1 MKKFTRVLA
10 CACVLLLAIGSL
22 TGCFSGKK
30 KLPDKQTV
38 DHVYKYEQ
46 KELYKI
52 ARQDDDKKDVTERE
66 DIYYT
71 LSDVNGYMFLVWRGD
86 KNYNDI
92 GYTLHYGKFD
102 GEDKSIELP
111 VAKDADSYISYG
123 SFARF
128 EEGFALV
135 EQRDILID
143 KENYVYDQQSNLLI
157 YGEDGILQ
165 STVDLRKAF
174 GVPDDGYINVERV
187 LRHDDTLYLSYYG
200 DNGMVLQTM
209 SLDGTLGKTVPVF
222 PDGADGYMNN
232 MFFTADGKMIVSA
245 NIYGTDNSKQLIIT
259 LDLATGART
268 ELDAKNDYR
277 LVNSLFAGPDG
288 TFYCSDQNG
297 IYTVDPTTLAKTEIL
312 NYINSDYI
320 YAYGNY
326 TVLPDGRIATFR
338 GNYNP
343 GDNSSTYAV
352 TIFTKVPDSEI
363 TPKYL
368 ITVASAG
375 YTYDLQQQIVD
386 FNLAS
391 DEYRIRFVDY
401 TRYNTDDDPDAGQTR
416 LGDDILAGNV
426 PDVLIADQQFSVSKY
441 VSKGLFADLYT
452 FIDKDESMKRED
464 FLENILAGCEI
475 DGKLYEIPTNF
486 YIQGLIGPKET
497 IDTFRDLTIREFV
510 DKLSTLPEGVT
521 FFRDGDVTR
530 ADLLQSL
537 FLINY
542 SNFIDRKTGKCSINN
557 DECRALLEFAKMMP
571 EKSLWD
577 RDGFD
582 SSAFDWD
589 AYNNQFRDG
598 KAIAQTISIGEF
610 SGIRDYAYSYE
621 KNTELDFIGFPAP
634 DRAGMIFTTD
644 NLKFLVSAKGAF
656 PDAAWEFVKIFLADD
671 YQTNQSWGF
680 PVKKAALD
688 AKKQAMLDQIKENEK
703 NREENGDTTGDG
715 NNIGLAQA
723 TVTGDVIY
731 DDVLYNRGVTAA
743 DVETVYGYACTA
755 KKQFVYDTSLFDI
768 INEESSAY
776 FAGTKSL
783 DEILPLMES
792 RITIFLSEG
801 R

>member
-1 MKKFTRVLA
+1 MKRFTRILAGA
-10 CACVLLLAIGSL
+10 CALLLATGSL
-22 TGCFSGKK
+22 TGCFGSKK

-46 KELYKI
+46 RELYKV
-52 ARQDDDKKDVTERE
+52 ARPDDDKDVTERE
-66 DIYYT
+66 DIYNT
-71 LSDVNGYMFLVWRGD
+71 LSDVNGYMFLVCRSD
-86 KNYNDI
+86 KDYNEL

-111 VAKDADSYISYG
+111 VAEDADSYISYG

-128 EEGFALV
+128 EDGFALV
-135 EQRDILID
+135 EQRNILID
-143 KENYVYDQQSNLLI
+143 KENYVYDQQSNLQI
-157 YGEDGILQ
+157 YDENGVLQ

-174 GVPDDGYINVERV
+174 GIPDDGYINVERV
-187 LRHDDTLYLSYYG
+187 LRHDDTLYLSCYG
-200 DNGMVLQTM
+200 ESGMTLQTM

-222 PDGADGYMNN
+222 PDGTDGYMNN
-232 MFFTADGKMIVSA
+232 MFFTADGKMIVCA
-245 NIYGTDNSKQLIIT
+245 DIYGTDSSKQLIIT

-268 ELDAKNDYR
+268 ELDTKNDYR
-277 LVNSLFAGPDG
+277 LGNSLFAGPDG

-320 YAYGNY
+320 YKYSNF
-326 TVLPDGRIATFR
+326 TMLPDGRIATFR

-343 GDNSSTYAV
+343 GAMASTYAV
-352 TIFTKVPDSEI
+352 TIFTKVPDDQI
-363 TPKYL
+363 TPKYI

-375 YTYDLQQQIVD
+375 YAYNLQEQIVEY
-386 FNLAS
+386 NLAS
-391 DEYRIRFVDY
+391 EEYRIRYVDY
-401 TRYNTDDDPDAGQTR
+401 SQYNTDEDYTLGQTR

-452 FIDKDESMKRED
+452 FIDKDESMKREE

-486 YIQGLIGPKET
+486 YIQGMIGPKET

-521 FFRDGDVTR
+521 FFRDGDITR
-530 ADLLQSL
+530 ETLLQML
-537 FLINY
+537 FLTNY
-542 SNFIDRKTGKCSINN
+542 QNFIDRKTGKCSINN

-571 EKSLWD
+571 EKNLWD

-582 SSAFDWD
+582 SSTFDWD
-589 AYNNQFRDG
+589 AYNNMFRDG
-598 KAIAQTISIGEF
+598 KALAQQVSIGDF
-610 SGIRDYAYSYE
+610 SGIRDFAYSYE

-634 DRAGMIFTTD
+634 DRAGMSFTTA

-656 PDAAWEFVKIFLADD
+656 PDASWEFVKIFLADD

-703 NREENGDTTGDG
+703 NRDENGDTTGDG
-715 NNIGLAQA
+715 TIIGMARA
-723 TVTGDVIY
+723 TVIDDVYY
-731 DDVLYNRGVTAA
+731 DDVYYRREVTAA

-768 INEESSAY
+768 INEEASAY
-776 FAGTKSL
+776 FAGTKTL

>member
-1 MKKFTRVLA
+1 MKRFTRVLA
-10 CACVLLLAIGSL
+10 CACALLLAIGSL
-22 TGCFSGKK
+22 TGCFGGKK

-52 ARQDDDKKDVTERE
+52 ARPDDDKDVTERE

-111 VAKDADSYISYG
+111 VAENENDYVYYG

-135 EQRDILID
+135 EQRNILID
-143 KENYVYDQQSNLLI
+143 KENNVYDQQSNLQI

-200 DNGMVLQTM
+200 DNGMTLQAM
-209 SLDGTLGKTVPVF
+209 SLDGTLGKTIPVF

-232 MFFTADGKMIVSA
+232 IFFTADGKMIVSA
-245 NIYGTDNSKQLIIT
+245 NIYGADSSKQLIIT
-259 LDLATGART
+259 FDLATGART

-343 GDNSSTYAV
+343 GDNASTYAV
-352 TIFTKVPDSEI
+352 TIFTKVPDDQI

-375 YTYDLQQQIVD
+375 YAYNLQEQIVKY
-386 FNLAS
+386 NLAS
-391 DEYRIRFVDY
+391 EEYRIRYVDY
-401 TRYNTDDDPDAGQTR
+401 TQYNTDDDPDAGQTR

-510 DKLSTLPEGVT
+510 DKLSTLSEGVT

-530 ADLLQSL
+530 AELLQSL

-582 SSAFDWD
+582 SSTFDWD

-598 KAIAQTISIGEF
+598 KAIAQTISIGDF
-610 SGIRDYAYSYE
+610 SGIRDYSYSYE

-634 DRAGMIFTTD
+634 DHAGMSFTTA
-644 NLKFLVSAKGAF
+644 NLKFLVSAKGVF

-671 YQTNQSWGF
+671 YQSSQSWGF
-680 PVKKAALD
+680 PVKKVALD

-703 NREENGDTTGDG
+703 NRDENGDTTGDG

-768 INEESSAY
+768 INEEASAY

>member
-10 CACVLLLAIGSL
+10 CACALLLAIGSL

-52 ARQDDDKKDVTERE
+52 ARPDDDKEDVTERE

-102 GEDKSIELP
+102 GEDKTIELP

-135 EQRDILID
+135 EQRNILID

-200 DNGMVLQTM
+200 DNGMVLQAM

-232 MFFTADGKMIVSA
+232 IFFTADGKMIVSA
-245 NIYGTDNSKQLIIT
+245 NIYGADSSKPLIIT
-259 LDLATGART
+259 FDLATGART

-320 YAYGNY
+320 YSYSNY
-326 TVLPDGRIATFR
+326 TVLPDGRIATFG
-338 GNYNP
+338 GNFSL
-343 GDNSSTYAV
+343 GDNASTYAV
-352 TIFTKVPDSEI
+352 TIFTKVPDDQI

-577 RDGFD
+577 RDDFD

-634 DRAGMIFTTD
+634 DRAGMSFTTA

-656 PDAAWEFVKIFLADD
+656 PDASWEFVKIFLTDD

-703 NREENGDTTGDG
+703 NRDENGDTTGDG
-715 NNIGLAQA
+715 IIIGGARA
-723 TVTGDVIY
+723 TMI
-731 DDVLYNRGVTAA
+731 DDVYYRRDVTAE

-768 INEESSAY
+768 INEEASAY

>member
-10 CACVLLLAIGSL
+10 CACALLLAIGSL
-22 TGCFSGKK
+22 TGCFGGKK

-135 EQRDILID
+135 EQRNILID

-245 NIYGTDNSKQLIIT
+245 NIYGADSSKQLIIT

-510 DKLSTLPEGVT
+510 DKLSTLPEGVS
-521 FFRDGDVTR
+521 FFLDGDVTR

-582 SSAFDWD
+582 FSAFDWD

-610 SGIRDYAYSYE
+610 SGIRDYSYSYE

-634 DRAGMIFTTD
+634 DRAGMSFTTA

-703 NREENGDTTGDG
+703 NRDEDGDTTGDG
-715 NNIGLAQA
+715 IIGVAQE
-723 TVTGDVIY
+723 TIIDDVYYRRDVTGE
-731 DDVLYNRGVTAA
+731 

>member
-1 MKKFTRVLA
+1 MKRFTRILAGA
-10 CACVLLLAIGSL
+10 CALLLATGSL
-22 TGCFSGKK
+22 TGCFGSKK

-46 KELYKI
+46 RELYKV
-52 ARQDDDKKDVTERE
+52 ARPDKEKEDFTERE

-71 LSDVNGYMFLVWRGD
+71 LSDVNGYMFLVCRSD
-86 KNYNDI
+86 KDYNEL

-102 GEDKSIELP
+102 GEDKTIELP
-111 VAKDADSYISYG
+111 VAEDADSYISYG

-128 EEGFALV
+128 EDGFALV
-135 EQRDILID
+135 EQRNILID
-143 KENYVYDQQSNLLI
+143 KENYVYDQQSNLQI
-157 YGEDGILQ
+157 YDENGVLQ

-174 GVPDDGYINVERV
+174 GIPDDGYINVERV
-187 LRHDDTLYLSYYG
+187 LRHDDTLYLSCYG
-200 DNGMVLQTM
+200 ESGMTLQTM

-222 PDGADGYMNN
+222 PDGTDGYMNN
-232 MFFTADGKMIVSA
+232 MFFTADGKMIVCA
-245 NIYGTDNSKQLIIT
+245 DIYGTDSSKQLIIT
-259 LDLATGART
+259 IDLATGART
-268 ELDAKNDYR
+268 ELDTKNDYR
-277 LVNSLFAGPDG
+277 LGNSLFAGPDG

-320 YAYGNY
+320 YKYSNF
-326 TVLPDGRIATFR
+326 TMLPDGRIATFR

-343 GDNSSTYAV
+343 GAMASTYAV

-363 TPKYL
+363 TPKYI

-375 YTYDLQQQIVD
+375 YAYNLQEQIVKY
-386 FNLAS
+386 NLAS
-391 DEYRIRFVDY
+391 EEYRIKYVDY
-401 TRYNTDDDPDAGQTR
+401 SQYNTDEDYNAGQTR

-452 FIDKDESMKRED
+452 FIDKDESMKREE

-521 FFRDGDVTR
+521 FFRDGDITR
-530 ADLLQSL
+530 ETLLQML
-537 FLINY
+537 FLTNY
-542 SNFIDRKTGKCSINN
+542 QNFIDRKTGKCSINN

-571 EKSLWD
+571 EKNLWD

-582 SSAFDWD
+582 SSTFDWD
-589 AYNNQFRDG
+589 AYNNMFRDG
-598 KAIAQTISIGEF
+598 KALAQQVSIGDF

-634 DRAGMIFTTD
+634 DRAGMSFTTA

-656 PDAAWEFVKIFLADD
+656 PDASWEFVKIFLADD

-680 PVKKAALD
+680 PVKKAALE

-703 NREENGDTTGDG
+703 NRDENGDTTGDG
-715 NNIGLAQA
+715 NIIGGAQA
-723 TVTGDVIY
+723 TVISDVYY
-731 DDVLYNRGVTAA
+731 DDVYYRREVTAA

-768 INEESSAY
+768 INEEASAY
-776 FAGTKSL
+776 FAGTKTL

>member
-1 MKKFTRVLA
+1 MKRFTRILAGA
-10 CACVLLLAIGSL
+10 CALLLATGSL
-22 TGCFSGKK
+22 TGCFGSKK

-46 KELYKI
+46 RELYKV
-52 ARQDDDKKDVTERE
+52 ARPDDDKDVTERE
-66 DIYYT
+66 DIYNT
-71 LSDVNGYMFLVWRGD
+71 LSDVNGYMFLVCRSD
-86 KNYNDI
+86 KDYNEL

-111 VAKDADSYISYG
+111 VAEDADSYISYG

-128 EEGFALV
+128 EDGFALV
-135 EQRDILID
+135 EQRNILID
-143 KENYVYDQQSNLLI
+143 KENYVYDQQSNLQI
-157 YGEDGILQ
+157 YDENGVLQ

-174 GVPDDGYINVERV
+174 GIPDDGYINVERV
-187 LRHDDTLYLSYYG
+187 LRHDDTLYLSCYG
-200 DNGMVLQTM
+200 ESGMTLQTM

-222 PDGADGYMNN
+222 PDGTDGYMNN
-232 MFFTADGKMIVSA
+232 MFFTADGKMIVCA
-245 NIYGTDNSKQLIIT
+245 DIYGTDSSKQLIIT

-268 ELDAKNDYR
+268 ELDTKNDYR
-277 LVNSLFAGPDG
+277 LGNSLFAGPDG

-320 YAYGNY
+320 YKYSNF
-326 TVLPDGRIATFR
+326 TMLPDGRIATFR

-343 GDNSSTYAV
+343 GAMASTYAV

-363 TPKYL
+363 TPKYI

-375 YTYDLQQQIVD
+375 YAYNLQEQIVKY
-386 FNLAS
+386 NLAS
-391 DEYRIRFVDY
+391 EEYRIKYVDY
-401 TRYNTDDDPDAGQTR
+401 SQYNTDEDYNAGQTR

-452 FIDKDESMKRED
+452 FIDKDESMKREE

-486 YIQGLIGPKET
+486 YIQGMIGPKET

-521 FFRDGDVTR
+521 FFRDGDITR
-530 ADLLQSL
+530 ETLLQML
-537 FLINY
+537 FLTNY
-542 SNFIDRKTGKCSINN
+542 QNFIDRKTGKCSINN

-571 EKSLWD
+571 EKNLWD

-582 SSAFDWD
+582 SSTFDWD
-589 AYNNQFRDG
+589 AYNNMFRDG
-598 KAIAQTISIGEF
+598 KALAQQVSIGDF

-634 DRAGMIFTTD
+634 DRAGMSFTTA

-656 PDAAWEFVKIFLADD
+656 PDASWEFVKIFLADD

-703 NREENGDTTGDG
+703 NRDEDGDTTGDG
-715 NNIGLAQA
+715 NIIGGAQA
-723 TVTGDVIY
+723 TMIDDVYY
-731 DDVLYNRGVTAA
+731 DDVYYRREVTAA

-768 INEESSAY
+768 INEEASAY

>member
-10 CACVLLLAIGSL
+10 CACALLLAIGSL

-52 ARQDDDKKDVTERE
+52 ARPDDDKEDVTERE
-66 DIYYT
+66 AIYYT

-102 GEDKSIELP
+102 GEDKTIELP

-135 EQRDILID
+135 EQRNILID

-200 DNGMVLQTM
+200 DNGMVLQAM

-232 MFFTADGKMIVSA
+232 IFFTADGKMIVSA
-245 NIYGTDNSKQLIIT
+245 NIYGADSSKPLIIT
-259 LDLATGART
+259 FDLATGART

-320 YAYGNY
+320 YSYSNY
-326 TVLPDGRIATFR
+326 TVLPDGRIATFG
-338 GNYNP
+338 GNFSL
-343 GDNSSTYAV
+343 GDNASTYAV
-352 TIFTKVPDSEI
+352 TIFTKVPDDQI

-510 DKLSTLPEGVT
+510 DKLSTLPEGVS
-521 FFRDGDVTR
+521 FFRDGDATR

-577 RDGFD
+577 RDDFD

-634 DRAGMIFTTD
+634 DRAGMSFTTA

-656 PDAAWEFVKIFLADD
+656 PDASWEFVKIFLTDD

-703 NREENGDTTGDG
+703 NRDENGDTTGDG
-715 NNIGLAQA
+715 IIIGGARA
-723 TVTGDVIY
+723 TMIVDVY
-731 DDVLYNRGVTAA
+731 YRRDVTAE

-768 INEESSAY
+768 INEEASAY

>member
-1 MKKFTRVLA
+1 MKNFMRTLA
-10 CACVLLLAIGSL
+10 CACALLLATGSL
-22 TGCFSGKK
+22 AGCFGGKK

-52 ARQDDDKKDVTERE
+52 ARPDDDKEDVTERE
-66 DIYYT
+66 DIYDT
-71 LSDVNGYMFLVWRGD
+71 VSDVNGYMFLVCRAD
-86 KNYNDI
+86 KDYNTL

-111 VAKDADSYISYG
+111 VTENENDNVYYG

-135 EQRDILID
+135 EQRDVLVD
-143 KENYVYDQQSNLLI
+143 AENYIYDQQSNLQI
-157 YGEDGILQ
+157 YSEDGTLQ
-165 STVDLRKAF
+165 ATIDLRKAL
-174 GVPDDGYINVERV
+174 GVSEDSYVSVNRV
-187 LRHDDTLYLSYYG
+187 LRHGDTLYLSCYS
-200 DNGMVLQTM
+200 DNGMILQTM
-209 SLDGTLGKTVPVF
+209 SLDGTLGKTLPVF
-222 PDGADGYMNN
+222 PDGVEGYMNN
-232 MFFTADGKMIVSA
+232 MFFTADGKLLVTA
-245 NIYGTDNSKQLIIT
+245 NIYGADNSKQLIIT
-259 LDLATGART
+259 LDLATGERT
-268 ELDAKNDYR
+268 ELDTKNDYR
-277 LVNSLFAGPDG
+277 LTNSLFAGPDG
-288 TFYCSDQNG
+288 TFYCSDQSG

-320 YAYGNY
+320 YSYGNY

-343 GDNSSTYAV
+343 GDKTSTYAV

-375 YTYDLQQQIVD
+375 YTYNLQEQIVKY
-386 FNLAS
+386 NLAS
-391 DEYRIRFVDY
+391 EEYRIKYVDY
-401 TRYNTDDDPDAGQTR
+401 SQYNTDEDYTLGQTR

-497 IDTFRDLTIREFV
+497 VDTFRDLTIREFV

-530 ADLLQSL
+530 ETLLQLL
-537 FLINY
+537 FLTNY
-542 SNFIDRKTGKCSINN
+542 QNFIDRKTGKCSINN

-582 SSAFDWD
+582 SSTFDWD
-589 AYNNQFRDG
+589 VYNNMFRDG
-598 KAIAQTISIGEF
+598 KALAQQVSIGDF
-610 SGIRDYAYSYE
+610 SGIQDYSYSYGQD
-621 KNTELDFIGFPAP
+621 TELDFIGFPAP
-634 DRAGMIFTTD
+634 DRAGMSFTTA

-656 PDAAWEFVKIFLADD
+656 PDASWEFVKIFLADD

-688 AKKQAMLDQIKENEK
+688 AKKQAMLDQIKE
-703 NREENGDTTGDG
+703 REENPDENGDG
-715 NNIGLAQA
+715 TIIGGAQA
-723 TVTGDVIY
+723 TVTSDVYY
-731 DDVLYNRGVTAA
+731 DDVYYRREVTAA

-768 INEESSAY
+768 INEEASAY
-776 FAGTKSL
+776 FAGTKTL

>member
-1 MKKFTRVLA
+1 MKRFTRILAGA
-10 CACVLLLAIGSL
+10 CALLLATGSL
-22 TGCFSGKK
+22 TGCFGSKK

-46 KELYKI
+46 KELYKV
-52 ARQDDDKKDVTERE
+52 ARPDDDKDVTERE

-71 LSDVNGYMFLVWRGD
+71 LSDVNGYMFLVCRSD
-86 KNYNDI
+86 KDYNEL

-111 VAKDADSYISYG
+111 VAEDADSYIAYG

-135 EQRDILID
+135 EQRSILID
-143 KENYVYDQQSNLLI
+143 KENYVYDQQSNLQI
-157 YGEDGILQ
+157 YDENGVLQ

-174 GVPDDGYINVERV
+174 GIPDDGYINVERV

-200 DNGMVLQTM
+200 DSGMALQAM
-209 SLDGTLGKTVPVF
+209 SLDGTLGKAVPVF
-222 PDGADGYMNN
+222 PDGTDGYMNN

-245 NIYGTDNSKQLIIT
+245 NIYGADSSKQLIIT
-259 LDLATGART
+259 IDLATGTRT

-320 YAYGNY
+320 YSYGNY

-343 GDNSSTYAV
+343 GAMASTYAV

-363 TPKYL
+363 TPKYI

-375 YTYDLQQQIVD
+375 YAYNLQQQIVD

-391 DEYRIRFVDY
+391 EEYRIKYVDY
-401 TRYNTDDDPDAGQTR
+401 SQYNTDEDYNAGQTR

-452 FIDKDESMKRED
+452 FIDKDESMKREE

-486 YIQGLIGPKET
+486 YIQGMIGPKET

-521 FFRDGDVTR
+521 FFRDGDITR
-530 ADLLQSL
+530 ETLLQML
-537 FLINY
+537 FLTNY
-542 SNFIDRKTGKCSINN
+542 QNFIDRKTGKCSINN

-571 EKSLWD
+571 EKNLWD

-582 SSAFDWD
+582 SSTFDWD
-589 AYNNQFRDG
+589 AYNNMFRDG
-598 KAIAQTISIGEF
+598 KALAQGVSIGDF
-610 SGIRDYAYSYE
+610 SGIRDYAYSYG
-621 KNTELDFIGFPAP
+621 KDTELDFIGFPAP
-634 DRAGMIFTTD
+634 DRAGMSFTTA

-656 PDAAWEFVKIFLADD
+656 PDASWEFVKIFLADD

-688 AKKQAMLDQIKENEK
+688 AKKQAMLDQIKENEE
-703 NREENGDTTGDG
+703 NPDENGDTTGDG
-715 NNIGLAQA
+715 NIIG
-723 TVTGDVIY
+723 VTQETMIDDVYY
-731 DDVLYNRGVTAA
+731 DDVYYRREVTAA

-768 INEESSAY
+768 INEEASAY
-776 FAGTKSL
+776 FAGTKTL

>member
-10 CACVLLLAIGSL
+10 CACALLLAIGSL

-52 ARQDDDKKDVTERE
+52 ARQDDDKKDITERE

-135 EQRDILID
+135 EQRNILID

-268 ELDAKNDYR
+268 ELDAKNDYQ

-320 YAYGNY
+320 YSYGNY

-343 GDNSSTYAV
+343 GDNSSTCAV

-426 PDVLIADQQFSVSKY
+426 PDVLIADLQFSVSKY

-486 YIQGLIGPKET
+486 YIWGLIGPKET

-510 DKLSTLPEGVT
+510 DKLSTLPEGVS

-610 SGIRDYAYSYE
+610 SGIRDYSYSYE

-634 DRAGMIFTTD
+634 DRSGMSFITD

-680 PVKKAALD
+680 PVKKVALD

-703 NREENGDTTGDG
+703 NRDEDGDTTGDG

>member
-1 MKKFTRVLA
+1 MKRFTRILA
-10 CACVLLLAIGSL
+10 CACALLLAIGSL
-22 TGCFSGKK
+22 TGCFGGKK

-52 ARQDDDKKDVTERE
+52 ARPDDDKDVTERE

-102 GEDKSIELP
+102 GEDKTIELP
-111 VAKDADSYISYG
+111 VAENENDYVYYG

-135 EQRDILID
+135 EQRNILID
-143 KENYVYDQQSNLLI
+143 KENNVYDQQSNLQI

-200 DNGMVLQTM
+200 DNGMALQAM
-209 SLDGTLGKTVPVF
+209 SLDGTLGKTIPVF
-222 PDGADGYMNN
+222 PDGTDGYMNN
-232 MFFTADGKMIVSA
+232 IFFTADGKMIVSA
-245 NIYGTDNSKQLIIT
+245 NIYGADSSKQLIIT
-259 LDLATGART
+259 FDLATGART
-268 ELDAKNDYR
+268 ELDAKDDYR

-343 GDNSSTYAV
+343 GDNTSTYAV

-401 TRYNTDDDPDAGQTR
+401 TQYNTDDDPDAGQTR

-582 SSAFDWD
+582 SSTFDWD

-598 KAIAQTISIGEF
+598 KAIAQTISIGDF
-610 SGIRDYAYSYE
+610 SGIRDYAYSYG
-621 KNTELDFIGFPAP
+621 KDTELDFIGFPAP
-634 DRAGMIFTTD
+634 DRAGMSFTTA
-644 NLKFLVSAKGAF
+644 NLKFLVSAKGVF
-656 PDAAWEFVKIFLADD
+656 PDAAWDFVKIFLADD

-688 AKKQAMLDQIKENEK
+688 AKKQAMLDQIKE
-703 NREENGDTTGDG
+703 REENQDENGDNPDDG
-715 NNIGLAQA
+715 IIIGMARD
-723 TVTGDVIY
+723 TMIDDIY
-731 DDVLYNRGVTAA
+731 YRREVTAA

-776 FAGTKSL
+776 FAGTKTL

>member
-1 MKKFTRVLA
+1 MKRFTRILAGA
-10 CACVLLLAIGSL
+10 CALLLATGSL
-22 TGCFSGKK
+22 TGCFGSKK

-46 KELYKI
+46 RELYKV
-52 ARQDDDKKDVTERE
+52 ARPDDDKDVTERE
-66 DIYYT
+66 DIYNT
-71 LSDVNGYMFLVWRGD
+71 LSDVNGYMFLVCRSD
-86 KNYNDI
+86 KDYNEL

-111 VAKDADSYISYG
+111 VAEDADSYISYG

-128 EEGFALV
+128 EDGFALV
-135 EQRDILID
+135 EQRNILID
-143 KENYVYDQQSNLLI
+143 KENYVYDQQSNLQI
-157 YGEDGILQ
+157 YDENGVLQ

-174 GVPDDGYINVERV
+174 GIPDDGYINVERV
-187 LRHDDTLYLSYYG
+187 LRHDDTLYLSCYG
-200 DNGMVLQTM
+200 ESGMTLQTM

-222 PDGADGYMNN
+222 PDGTDGYMNN
-232 MFFTADGKMIVSA
+232 MFFTADGKMIVCA
-245 NIYGTDNSKQLIIT
+245 DIYGTDSSKQLIIT

-268 ELDAKNDYR
+268 ELDTKNDYR
-277 LVNSLFAGPDG
+277 LGNSLFAGPDG

-320 YAYGNY
+320 YKYSNF
-326 TVLPDGRIATFR
+326 TMLPDGRIATFR

-343 GDNSSTYAV
+343 GAMASTYAV

-363 TPKYL
+363 TPKYI

-375 YTYDLQQQIVD
+375 YAYNLQEQIVKY
-386 FNLAS
+386 NLAS
-391 DEYRIRFVDY
+391 EEYRIKYVDY
-401 TRYNTDDDPDAGQTR
+401 SQYNTDEDYNAGQTR

-452 FIDKDESMKRED
+452 FIDKDESMKREE

-486 YIQGLIGPKET
+486 YIQGMIGPKET

-521 FFRDGDVTR
+521 FFRDGDITR
-530 ADLLQSL
+530 ETLLQML
-537 FLINY
+537 FLTNY
-542 SNFIDRKTGKCSINN
+542 QNFIDRKTGKCSINN

-582 SSAFDWD
+582 SSTFDWD
-589 AYNNQFRDG
+589 AYNNMFRDG
-598 KAIAQTISIGEF
+598 KALAQQVSIGDF

-634 DRAGMIFTTD
+634 DRAGMSFTTA

-656 PDAAWEFVKIFLADD
+656 PDASWEFVKIFLADD

-688 AKKQAMLDQIKENEK
+688 AKKQTMLDQIKENEK
-703 NREENGDTTGDG
+703 NRDENGDNPDDG
-715 NNIGLAQA
+715 IIIGMARD
-723 TVTGDVIY
+723 TMIDDIY
-731 DDVLYNRGVTAA
+731 YRREVTAA

-755 KKQFVYDTSLFDI
+755 SKQFVYDTSLFDI
-768 INEESSAY
+768 INEEASAY
-776 FAGTKSL
+776 FAGTKTL

>member
-1 MKKFTRVLA
+1 MKRFTRILAGA
-10 CACVLLLAIGSL
+10 CALLLATGSL
-22 TGCFSGKK
+22 TGCFGGKK
-30 KLPDKQTV
+30 KLPDKQIV

-52 ARQDDDKKDVTERE
+52 ARPDDDKEVTERE

-71 LSDVNGYMFLVWRGD
+71 LSDVNGYMFLVCRSD
-86 KNYNDI
+86 KDYNEL

-111 VAKDADSYISYG
+111 VAEDADSYISYG

-128 EEGFALV
+128 EDGFALV
-135 EQRDILID
+135 EQRNILID
-143 KENYVYDQQSNLLI
+143 KENYVYDQQSNLQI
-157 YGEDGILQ
+157 YDENGVLQ

-200 DNGMVLQTM
+200 DSGKALQAM

-222 PDGADGYMNN
+222 PDGTDGYMNN

-245 NIYGTDNSKQLIIT
+245 NIYGADSSKQLIIT
-259 LDLATGART
+259 IDLATGART
-268 ELDAKNDYR
+268 ELDAKNDYW

-320 YAYGNY
+320 YSYGNY
-326 TVLPDGRIATFR
+326 TVLPDGRIATFI

-343 GDNSSTYAV
+343 GAMASTYAV
-352 TIFTKVPDSEI
+352 TIFTKVPDDQI
-363 TPKYL
+363 TPKYI

-375 YTYDLQQQIVD
+375 YAYNLQEQIVKY
-386 FNLAS
+386 NLAS
-391 DEYRIRFVDY
+391 EEYRIKYVDY
-401 TRYNTDDDPDAGQTR
+401 SQYNTDEDYNAGQTR

-452 FIDKDESMKRED
+452 FIDKDESMKREE

-486 YIQGLIGPKET
+486 YIQGMIGPKET

-521 FFRDGDVTR
+521 FFRDGDITR
-530 ADLLQSL
+530 ETLLQML
-537 FLINY
+537 FLTNY
-542 SNFIDRKTGKCSINN
+542 QNFIDRKTGKCSINN

-582 SSAFDWD
+582 SSTFDWD
-589 AYNNQFRDG
+589 AYNNLFRDG
-598 KAIAQTISIGEF
+598 KALAQGVSIGDF
-610 SGIRDYAYSYE
+610 SGIRDYAYSYG
-621 KNTELDFIGFPAP
+621 KDTELDFIGFPAP
-634 DRAGMIFTTD
+634 DRAGMSFTTA

-656 PDAAWEFVKIFLADD
+656 PDASWEFVKIFLADD

-688 AKKQAMLDQIKENEK
+688 AKKQAMLDQIKENEE
-703 NREENGDTTGDG
+703 NPDENGDTTGDG
-715 NNIGLAQA
+715 NIIG
-723 TVTGDVIY
+723 VTQETMIDDVYY
-731 DDVLYNRGVTAA
+731 DDVYYRREVTAA
-743 DVETVYGYACTA
+743 DVETAYGYACTA

-768 INEESSAY
+768 INEEASAY
-776 FAGTKSL
+776 FAGTKTL